1 MDIVLPKPK
10 VSDFLALTKFEEVAP
25 KALTRLKTVSIST
38 RDVISVK
45 GAESLCD
52 IDLLRDVPIKD
63 YRYVGVVGIV
73 VSGEWLIPNCVR
85 GGVSI
90 SFLDKRLTNSKEAII
105 GTYRGA
111 VKDKRFQFKLTPNY
125 FITAVDAARKPWQ
138 AFVRL
143 QGIRIEDDWQPLA
156 LEVVSVAMCA
166 NNVVTK
172 GLREKIIAQEDPN
185 VEGFEGVVD
194 EFVDSVPASKAI
206 EKFKS
211 KRRNYVGKD
220 KVVVRKNRHRPE
232 KFADLDSFDDS
243 DEDAVHSDHSKPISV
258 LRNGM
263 GGARDVA

>member
-1 MDIVLPKPK
+1 MDMVPSKPK
-10 VSDFLALTKFEEVAP
+10 VSDFLALTKFEEIAP
-25 KALTRLKTVSIST
+25 KAFTRLKTVSIST

-45 GAESLCD
+45 GAESMCD
-52 IDLLRDVPIKD
+52 IDLLRDVPFKD

-73 VSGEWLIPNCVR
+73 VSGEWMLPGCVR

-125 FITAVDAARKPWQ
+125 FITAVDAKRKPWQ
-138 AFVRL
+138 VFTRL

-156 LEVVSVAMCA
+156 LEVTSVSICA
-166 NNVVTK
+166 NNIVTK
-172 GLREKIIAQEDPN
+172 GLREKIIAHEDPN
-185 VEGFEGVVD
+185 VENFEGVVD
-194 EFVDSVPASKAI
+194 EFVDSVPASKAV
-206 EKFKS
+206 EKYRS
-211 KRRNYVGKD
+211 KRRNNVGKD
-220 KVVVRKNRHRPE
+220 KVIERKNRHRPE

-263 GGARDVA
+263 GRARNVA